1 MFKFVNSNENEGLN
15 KAIDAAILKLATT
28 VPGTEEHR
36 AVLDEIER
44 LHKLKAPAKEPRK
57 RVSPDALI
65 GAVAS
70 IAGIVL
76 VANAEHVGAFTS
88 KAFSIIP
95 KPKI

>member
-1 MFKFVNSNENEGLN
+1 LFTFVRKNEHEGLN
-15 KAIDAAILKLATT
+15 KAIDAAILKLASTT
-28 VPGTEEHR
+28 PGTQEHR

-44 LHKLKAPAKEPRK
+44 LHKLKAPAREARK

-65 GAVAS
+65 GAAAS

-95 KPKI
+95 KPKL

>member
-1 MFKFVNSNENEGLN
+1 MFTFVRKNEHEGLN
-15 KAIDAAILKLATT
+15 KAIDAAILKLASTT
-28 VPGTEEHR
+28 PGTQEHR

-44 LHKLKAPAKEPRK
+44 LHKLKAPAREARK

-65 GAVAS
+65 GAAAS

-95 KPKI
+95 KPKL